1 MQYVSRTHHY
11 IGNRRQ
17 ENNGLWRIGVP
28 GQISRVPGY
37 FRVFLLGAAWKKLS
51 VAVVVSQAAHEACR
65 SRIGRVG
72 PVVGQ
77 KMPVLGVAFRVQI
90 SVRVR
95 SDPAGDMH
103 DLVGGVVLGGVVG
116 VQTSGV
122 SGIRLEARVLGNH
135 DHCAHRHRGDKS
147 QDCNEY
153 PYTHG
158 VAPLGIQHSRPSRM
172 VMACRL
178 TCSSPGTWVGWSL
191 PHFTGLM

>member
-1 MQYVSRTHHY
+1 MP
-11 IGNRRQ
+11 
-17 ENNGLWRIGVP
+17 VP
-28 GQISRVPGY
+28 G
-37 FRVFLLGAAWKKLS
+37 
-51 VAVVVSQAAHEACR
+51 VALC
-65 SRIGRVG
+65 
-72 PVVGQ
+72 
-77 KMPVLGVAFRVQI
+77 VQI

-122 SGIRLEARVLGNH
+122 AGIRLEARVLGNH

-158 VAPLGIQHSRPSRM
+158 VASLGIL
-172 VMACRL
+172 AL
-178 TCSSPGTWVGWSL
+178 GNPGIPGRAEWSW
-191 PHFTGLM
+191 PAG